1 MKAIIKSKHFITE
14 GGCNACQAF
23 DLETFTMHLES
34 GKEVSLEDL
43 DVASLVM
50 PFIQNDQWQT
60 TLLLDEEEGYIFRK
74 ENQEVKFIDN
84 DAAQV
89 FVSKEQRIVCQKKAC
104 EQEIFTKASTILQ
117 QLFAM
122 EPVEFVIEQA

>member
-23 DLETFTMHLES
+23 ELETITMHLEN
-34 GKEVSLEDL
+34 GKEVSVENL

-50 PFIQNDQWQT
+50 PLIQNEHWQT
-60 TLLLDEEEGYIFRK
+60 ALLLNEEEGYIFRK
-74 ENQEVKFIDN
+74 ENQEVKFVDN
-84 DAAQV
+84 DATQV

-104 EQEIFTKASTILQ
+104 DQELFTEANAVLQ
-117 QLFAM
+117 HLFAM

>member
-14 GGCNACQAF
+14 GGCNACQACE
-23 DLETFTMHLES
+23 LETFTMHLEN
-34 GKEVSLEDL
+34 GKEVSVENL

-50 PFIQNDQWQT
+50 PLIQNEHWQT
-60 TLLLDEEEGYIFRK
+60 ALLLDEEEGYIFRK
-74 ENQEVKFIDN
+74 ENQEVKFVDN
-84 DAAQV
+84 DATQV

-104 EQEIFTKASTILQ
+104 DQELFTEANAVLQ

>member
-1 MKAIIKSKHFITE
+1 
-14 GGCNACQAF
+14 
-23 DLETFTMHLES
+23 MHLEN
-34 GKEVSLEDL
+34 GKEVSVENL

-50 PFIQNDQWQT
+50 PLIQNEHWQT
-60 TLLLDEEEGYIFRK
+60 ALLLDEEEGYIFRK
-74 ENQEVKFIDN
+74 ENQEVKFVDN
-84 DAAQV
+84 DATQV

-104 EQEIFTKASTILQ
+104 DQELFTEANTVLQ

>member
-1 MKAIIKSKHFITE
+1 
-14 GGCNACQAF
+14 
-23 DLETFTMHLES
+23 MHLENC
-34 GKEVSLEDL
+34 KEVSVENL

-50 PFIQNDQWQT
+50 PLIQNEHWQT
-60 TLLLDEEEGYIFRK
+60 ALLLDEEEGYIFRK
-74 ENQEVKFIDN
+74 ENQEVKFVDN
-84 DAAQV
+84 DATQV

-104 EQEIFTKASTILQ
+104 DQELFTEANAVLQ